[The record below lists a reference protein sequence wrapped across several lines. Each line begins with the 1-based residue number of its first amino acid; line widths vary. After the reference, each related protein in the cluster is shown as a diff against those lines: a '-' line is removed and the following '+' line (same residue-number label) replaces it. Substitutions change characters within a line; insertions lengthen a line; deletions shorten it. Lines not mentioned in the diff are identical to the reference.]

1 MCLEFDAICAAS
13 TTTHSDPPQFVTF
26 PYQTFQTTTT
36 LTPSL
41 PTTSTSFD
49 VSLDVLCAI
58 ISVAR

>member
-26 PYQTFQTTTT
+26 PYQTTTT

-49 VSLDVLCAI
+49 VSLDTLCAI

>member
-13 TTTHSDPPQFVTF
+13 TTTHSDPPQFVTIS
-26 PYQTFQTTTT
+26 YETTTT

-49 VSLDVLCAI
+49 VSLDALCAI

>member
-49 VSLDVLCAI
+49 VSLDTLCAI